1 MKVTTWINITAME
14 NGDKPS
20 GWRFSTWLLQ
30 NLIQTLRKDGFF
42 PKFLTGF
49 QLGLGQLWPHLWC
62 GILDTLV
69 QKSTGECCKIPQ
81 AREEQSRNPSYPS
94 LWQMFSPLL
103 QSYLFLLFFVHR
115 RVIQRLHS
123 PCSGLVMEALCI
135 GKAIWVWGSW
145 EMLFSATSSAEGSSI
160 PPSSTWVWWGIDP
173 SSLWWWPA
181 LAAEMR
187 RGLNLQWVLRIPST
201 LGTARNLKVWLLIQD
216 FSGTRSFSA
225 CRDDDNLESKKCKRE
240 EVAIQGHFIP
250 QPVGSH
256 ALPTSN

>member
-115 RVIQRLHS
+115 RVIQRAAQPLFWTGHGGSLHREGHLGLRKLRNAVLSHQQCRRQLHS
-123 PCSGLVMEALCI
+123 SLFHMGMVRRRSQFPMVMT
-135 GKAIWVWGSW
+135 
-145 EMLFSATSSAEGSSI
+145 SASCRNAEGLKSPVSAQD
-160 PPSSTWVWWGIDP
+160 T
-173 SSLWWWPA
+173 
-181 LAAEMR
+181 
-187 RGLNLQWVLRIPST
+187 QHF
-201 LGTARNLKVWLLIQD
+201 RN
-216 FSGTRSFSA
+216 
-225 CRDDDNLESKKCKRE
+225 C
-240 EVAIQGHFIP
+240 
-250 QPVGSH
+250 
-256 ALPTSN
+256 